1 MIDDGVLR
9 TIPGRVTDRVS
20 HCTIRR
26 RVVFKLKRIY
36 DVAEPS
42 DGYRVLVDRI
52 WPRGVS
58 KEKAGIDLWMKEV
71 APSDQLRKWFA
82 HDAKRWIEFQKR
94 YRDELRAKAALT
106 EQLRELEKRH
116 RTVTLIYSARDDRH
130 NQAVA
135 LCVVLQRSS

>member
-1 MIDDGVLR
+1 M
-9 TIPGRVTDRVS
+9 
-20 HCTIRR
+20 
-26 RVVFKLKRIY
+26 FKLKRIY

-58 KEKAGIDLWMKEV
+58 KEKAGIDLWIKEI
-71 APSDQLRKWFA
+71 APSYQLRKWFA

>member
-1 MIDDGVLR
+1 ML
-9 TIPGRVTDRVS
+9 
-20 HCTIRR
+20 
-26 RVVFKLKRIY
+26 KLKRIY

-58 KEKAGIDLWMKEV
+58 KEKAGIDLWMKEI

-82 HDAKRWIEFQKR
+82 HDAKRWTEFQRR
-94 YRDELRAKAALT
+94 YREELRAKAALT
-106 EQLRELEKRH
+106 EQLRDLKKTH

-130 NQAVA
+130 NQAVV
-135 LCVVLQRSS
+135 LCAVLQRSR